1 MKVAI
6 APNRGFWPE
15 RCWVGWRCLGSG
27 SWLIGNTFFLREIMI
42 SGINTQQADLLS
54 RALEKAKRTT
64 EDVAVLAQKDDSSH
78 VMSFLDDV
86 LDLGDGRSLLG
97 SLSKLPAEEAE
108 GALQSLARLL
118 KAGVVGYEYRKKNGQ
133 VHKVFVDVAMGTD
146 LHRAPLVRK
155 DGLNCYR

>member
-1 MKVAI
+1 
-6 APNRGFWPE
+6 
-15 RCWVGWRCLGSG
+15 
-27 SWLIGNTFFLREIMI
+27 MI

-54 RALEKAKRTT
+54 QALEKAKRTT
-64 EDVAVLAQKDDSSH
+64 EDVAVLAKREDSSN

-155 DGLNCYR
+155 DCLNCYG